1 MLDPA
6 VSTKP
11 AGGTDERLSDL
22 LLRVART
29 NEKDRLSIGDVA
41 ELFGHRSIAALLVVF
56 ALPMFLPV
64 PAPGISIG
72 FGIPMMFI
80 SAQLALGR
88 QHLWL
93 PPFLAR
99 QSMSRLWFAGLAEKV
114 APVLK
119 RLESV
124 VRPRTGLMLASWAT
138 FPVGLICLVLAIVI
152 TLPIPLGHF
161 VPGIAVAV
169 LALGLLER
177 DGLAVG
183 VGILVSVVGFAIVT
197 AASIG
202 VVRALASF

>member
-11 AGGTDERLSDL
+11 ADGTDERLSEL

-29 NEKDRLSIGDVA
+29 NEKDRLSIGDLA

-64 PAPGISIG
+64 PAPGISVG

-88 QHLWL
+88 RHLWL
-93 PPFLAR
+93 PSFLAR
-99 QSMSRLWFAGLAEKV
+99 QSMSRSSFAGLTEKV
-114 APVLK
+114 APVLEH
-119 RLESV
+119 LERII
-124 VRPRTGLMLASWAT
+124 RPRSGVKLTGWAT

-161 VPGIAVAV
+161 VPGIAVTV

-183 VGILVSVVGFAIVT
+183 VGMLFAVLGFAVVT

-202 VVRALASF
+202 AARALASF